1 MKSYIEITPEVAH
14 MLTKVSKQ
22 EKWYYRTM
30 TRTDKYPWV
39 IAKIDDDGIK
49 YLEENNIPYTQT
61 TLSALGEL
69 EQEPKE
75 RVRRVYAEKGTR
87 SQKMMTFRIDL
98 ENVDFLERQ
107 GNKGRYINDLIAK
120 ARAQAEKTT
129 EE

>member
-1 MKSYIEITPEVAH
+1 MKSYIKITPEVAH
-14 MLTKVSKQ
+14 MLTKVKKQ

-30 TRTDKYPWV
+30 TRTDKYPWA
-39 IAKIDDDGIK
+39 IAKIDDEGIK
-49 YLEENNIPYTQT
+49 YLEENNIPYSRT
-61 TLSALGEL
+61 TIATIEEL
-69 EQEPKE
+69 EAERKE

-98 ENVDFLERQ
+98 ENVDFLEHQ

-120 ARAQAEKTT
+120 ARAQAEKPT

>member
-1 MKSYIEITPEVAH
+1 MKQ
-14 MLTKVSKQ
+14 KQ
-22 EKWYYRTM
+22 
-30 TRTDKYPWV
+30 
-39 IAKIDDDGIK
+39 
-49 YLEENNIPYTQT
+49 
-61 TLSALGEL
+61 

-75 RVRRVYAEKGTR
+75 RVRREYAAKGSR

-120 ARAQAEKTT
+120 ARAQAEKPA